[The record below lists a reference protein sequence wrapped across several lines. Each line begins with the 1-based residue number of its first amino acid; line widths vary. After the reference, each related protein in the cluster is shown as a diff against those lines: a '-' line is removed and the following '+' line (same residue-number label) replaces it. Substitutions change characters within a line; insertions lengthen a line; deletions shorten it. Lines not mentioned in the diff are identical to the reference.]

1 MINIAICDDSR
12 EDSEE
17 IKRGVAEIWHE
28 HVSIHTFASG
38 KDLIS
43 DAQKREYHLI
53 FLDIFLENETGIEIA
68 EKLRAAGFAEDIVLI
83 STSKEFGPEA
93 FEINALYYLV
103 KPLNREKLREV
114 KVRLDDKRRD
124 QMTVRIRVNGRE
136 QDLRFSLISYIESEH
151 NNLHIYLKNG
161 SMVSIRGSLYDFE
174 QSLDSRFLK
183 LNRGIIVNMEAIEEM
198 DNENCEVAGCK
209 FPMSRSRRM
218 ECRQAYTDYLFNLTA
233 GRDKR
238 RC

>member
-136 QDLRFSLISYIESEH
+136 QDLRFSLISYIESAH

-218 ECRQAYTDYLFNLTA
+218 EWGQAYTH
-233 GRDKR
+233 
-238 RC
+238 

>member
-17 IKRGVAEIWHE
+17 IKRGIAEIWHE

-68 EKLRAAGFAEDIVLI
+68 EKLRADGFAEDIVLI

-136 QDLRFSLISYIESEH
+136 QDLRFSLDRKS
-151 NNLHIYLKNG
+151 
-161 SMVSIRGSLYDFE
+161 V
-174 QSLDSRFLK
+174 
-183 LNRGIIVNMEAIEEM
+183 V
-198 DNENCEVAGCK
+198 
-209 FPMSRSRRM
+209 
-218 ECRQAYTDYLFNLTA
+218 
-233 GRDKR
+233 
-238 RC
+238 